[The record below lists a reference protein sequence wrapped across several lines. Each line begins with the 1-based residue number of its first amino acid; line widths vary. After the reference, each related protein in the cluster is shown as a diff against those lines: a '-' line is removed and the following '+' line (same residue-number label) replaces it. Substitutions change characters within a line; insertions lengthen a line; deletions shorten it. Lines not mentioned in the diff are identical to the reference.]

1 MQNFVFHNPT
11 LIQFGE
17 GSIAKLGRLL
27 PKSAKVLFI
36 FGGGSIKKNGVY
48 AQVIE
53 QLSGFEYVE
62 FSGIEANPEYQT
74 AMKAIQIGRENDCN
88 FVLAVGG
95 GSVVDA
101 GKFIAAGIPFD
112 SEPWDILCGTKVT
125 QSVAIGCILTLPA
138 TGSESNTSSVIN
150 RSELK
155 QKKAFSSKLVQPAFA
170 ILDPTVT
177 YTLPERQLINGVID
191 PFVHVVEQY
200 LTYPVNAMVQDRFAE
215 GIMQNLI
222 ELGPSVFE
230 KDNYSNRANLMWNA
244 TQALNG
250 LIGSGVPQDWST
262 HMIGHELTA
271 SYGLDH
277 AATLAIILPR
287 LLSEKKQQKHK
298 KLLQYAAR
306 VWHLDTS
313 DEDSAIQKA
322 IDNTEAF
329 FRSLGMKTR
338 LSEYEIGDDAPE
350 QVKQGLIKN
359 GYLRL
364 GEHGDI
370 TPDDAAKIVHL
381 SH

>member
-17 GSIAKLGRLL
+17 SSISKLSRLL
-27 PKSAKVLFI
+27 PHDAKVLFL
-36 FGGGSIKKNGVY
+36 FGGGSIKSNGVY
-48 AQVIE
+48 NQVIE
-53 QLSGFEYVE
+53 QLGNFSYIE
-62 FSGIEANPEYQT
+62 FAGIEANPEYQT
-74 AMKAIQIGRENDCN
+74 AMRAIEVGRENDCN

-101 GKFIAAGIPFD
+101 GKFIAAGIPFK
-112 SEPWDILCGTKVT
+112 SEPWDILCGTKVS
-125 QSVAIGCILTLPA
+125 QALPVGCILTLPA

-155 QKKAFSSKLVQPAFA
+155 QKKAFSSKFVQPAFA

-177 YTLPERQLINGVID
+177 YTLPERQLINGVVD

-222 ELGPSVFE
+222 ELGPNVFAE
-230 KDNYSNRANLMWNA
+230 NDYQNRANLMWNA
-244 TQALNG
+244 TQALSG
-250 LIGSGVPQDWST
+250 LIGAGVPQDWST

-271 SYGLDH
+271 LFGLDH

-287 LLSEKKQQKHK
+287 LLSAKRQQKRD
-298 KLLQYAAR
+298 KLLQYAER
-306 VWHLDTS
+306 VWHLDVS
-313 DEDSAIQKA
+313 DKDAAIQKA

-338 LSEYEIGDDAPE
+338 LSEYDISAEASE

-364 GEHGDI
+364 GENGDI
-370 TPDDAAKIVHL
+370 TPDDAADIVTL
-381 SH
+381 SI